1 MNKHTKILAI
11 IAAIAITYNIYAQKD
26 KIGGQNY
33 ISTAMPIIMVSP
45 DATSAG
51 MGDVGVAS
59 KPDAN
64 SLHWNNAKLAFVEDG
79 AGFTMTYTPW
89 LRKLGVGDM
98 NILYLG
104 GYYSINDR
112 STVGGSIMYYSVG
125 EVEFRDEDG
134 LDKGTYKPNEFSID
148 LSYSMKLSETF
159 SLGASG
165 RYLRSDLTQGQDVGT
180 APTKAGNAIAAD
192 IGVYYQDKLSASTSM
207 PGELALGLFISNLGS
222 KISYSDVNTDK
233 DFLPANLRLGGRYTL
248 NIDEFNQFSL
258 LLDLNKLLV
267 PTPPVYDKDSNGTN
281 VIIAGMNDRAE
292 DISVMQGVFQS
303 FYDAPN
309 GLTEEL
315 QEIQLSV
322 GAEYW
327 YSQIFAV
334 RAGYFFEHKNKGGR
348 QYITFG
354 GGIRYNMFTFDVS
367 YLIALSRT
375 QNPLANT
382 VRISL
387 GMNFGKTS
395 ATKKSSN

>member
-1 MNKHTKILAI
+1 MKRTAKLLAI
-11 IAAIAITYNIYAQKD
+11 TAAIAFAFSANAQK
-26 KIGGQNY
+26 KEIGGQNY

-45 DATSAG
+45 DATSSG

-64 SLHWNNAKLAFVEDG
+64 SQHWNNAKLAFVEDK
-79 AGFTMTYTPW
+79 AGFAMTYTPW

-98 NILYLG
+98 NLLYLG
-104 GYYSINDR
+104 GYYSVNNR
-112 STVGGSIMYYSVG
+112 STIGGSVTYYSVG
-125 EVEFRDEDG
+125 DVNFTSEEGQD
-134 LDKGTYKPNEFSID
+134 LGTYNPNEFTID
-148 LSYSMKLSETF
+148 LSYSMKLTDQI

-180 APTKAGNAIAAD
+180 TSTRAGNAIAAD
-192 IGVYYQDKLSASTSM
+192 IGLYYQNKLNATPSM

-222 KISYSDVNTDK
+222 KISYSDDDNEK

-248 NIDEFNQFSL
+248 NVDDYNQFSMM
-258 LLDLNKLLV
+258 LDFNKLLV
-267 PTPPVYDKDSNGTN
+267 PTPPVYDENGN
-281 VIIAGMNDRAE
+281 IIAGKNDRAE

-309 GLTEEL
+309 GFKEEL
-315 QEIQLSV
+315 QEIQISV

-327 YSQIFAV
+327 YSQLFAV
-334 RAGYFFEHKNKGGR
+334 RAGYFYEHKNKGGR

-354 GGIRYNMFTFDVS
+354 GGIRYSMFTFDLS
-367 YLIALSRT
+367 YLLALSKT

-382 VRISL
+382 IRISL
-387 GMNFGKTS
+387 GMNFGKPD
-395 ATKKSSN
+395 KSKLAN

>member
-1 MNKHTKILAI
+1 MKRHQKILAI
-11 IAAIAITYNIYAQKD
+11 SATVAMIFSANAQK
-26 KIGGQNY
+26 KEIGGQNY

-45 DATSAG
+45 DATAAG

-64 SLHWNNAKLAFVEDG
+64 SMHWNNAKLAFVEDKG
-79 AGFTMTYTPW
+79 GFAMTYTPW

-98 NILYLG
+98 NLLYLG
-104 GYYSINDR
+104 GYYAVNNR
-112 STVGGSIMYYSVG
+112 STIGGSITYYSVG
-125 EVEFRDEDG
+125 DVNFTSEEGQD
-134 LDKGTYKPNEFSID
+134 LGTYNPNEFSVD
-148 LSYSMKLSETF
+148 VAYAMKLTDEI

-180 APTKAGNAIAAD
+180 TSTRAGNAIAAD
-192 IGVYYQDKLSASTSM
+192 IGVYYQNKLSATPSM

-222 KISYSDVNTDK
+222 KISYSDDDNEK

-248 NIDEFNQFSL
+248 NVDEYNQFSFL
-258 LLDLNKLLV
+258 MDLNKLLV
-267 PTPPVYDKDSNGTN
+267 PTPPVYDEEGN
-281 VIIAGMNDRAE
+281 IIAGKNDRAE

-309 GLTEEL
+309 GMKEEL

-327 YSQIFAV
+327 YNQLFAV

-354 GGIRYNMFTFDVS
+354 GGIRYNMFTFDLS
-367 YLIALSRT
+367 YLLALSRT

-387 GMNFGKTS
+387 GMNFGKTE
-395 ATKKSSN
+395 KSKRISD